1 METAVNR
8 GFGLFMAY
16 SGLFMAYSCL
26 GSIMVTGVRQLGDEK
41 P

>member
-8 GFGLFMAY
+8 GHGLFMAY
-16 SGLFMAYSCL
+16 SGLFMAYSPARN
-26 GSIMVTGVRQLGDEK
+26 SNSRKQ